1 VIEFNLEQKI
11 RHGLINIISNNY
23 AMVYLEKKNIFEAI
37 QDCRILISEAFIHNK
52 ISKDTYTMLLE
63 SINRT
68 FDDSDI
74 QTKTFIKE

>member
-11 RHGLINIISNNY
+11 RHELINIISNNY
-23 AMVYLEKKNIFEAI
+23 AMVYLKKKNVFEAI
-37 QDCRILISEAFIHNK
+37 QDCRILINDAFIHNK

-68 FDDSDI
+68 FDDNNI